1 MHMRR
6 LVGYFVRGVL
16 VVAPLAVT
24 LYICWAIF
32 RAIDGWLRLP
42 YPGAGFVVTVALITL
57 VGALAGSLITRT
69 VVKAFDELLSR
80 VPLVRL
86 LYSSTKDLLNAVVGE
101 KRRFDRPVLV
111 RLLPG
116 SEVGAIGFITQDS
129 AAGIGLH
136 DHVAVYLPHSYNW
149 SGQLLVVP
157 RAQIEPI
164 PGEPSDVM
172 AFIVSSGVT
181 GRLDR
186 LPAPA
191 ARG

>member
-42 YPGAGFVVTVALITL
+42 YPGAGFLVTVALITL
-57 VGALAGSLITRT
+57 VGALAGSIFTRT
-69 VVKAFDELLSR
+69 VVRAFDELLSR

-101 KRRFDRPVLV
+101 KRRFDRPVMV
-111 RLLPG
+111 RLVPG
-116 SEVGAIGFITQDS
+116 SEAAILGFITQDT
-129 AAGIGLH
+129 AASIGLPG
-136 DHVAVYLPHSYNW
+136 HVAVYLPHSYNW

-157 RAQIEPI
+157 SEQVTAL

-172 AFIVSSGVT
+172 AFIVSGGVT
-181 GRLDR
+181 GRLER
-186 LPAPA
+186 LPSPE
-191 ARG
+191 